1 MRQMVWRKRQRWCWG
16 MKGRGRKGNFFWCQ
30 LEKWWKWSQATYLG
44 CMDVFN
50 SCFLR
55 GQKASQCLCDVW
67 FNHTFACWRH
77 PKRTHVHVCTCVCK
91 REREHKQIKPW
102 VSDLFQKSDAG
113 LMHLPC
119 GQRIWSFFHYLWWR
133 NTFECLPPSLLLSL
147 FLSLSLPGGRRGCWF
162 EKRCIQ
168 EAFQQSG
175 NAALEFRNHK
185 VYLVGTLNHREQMI
199 SN

>member
-1 MRQMVWRKRQRWCWG
+1 MFLILAFWG
-16 MKGRGRKGNFFWCQ
+16 GRKHLSVCVMFD
-30 LEKWWKWSQATYLG
+30 LITHLHAEDIPKERM
-44 CMDVFN
+44 CMCARVFV
-50 SCFLR
+50 R
-55 GQKASQCLCDVW
+55 E
-67 FNHTFACWRH
+67 
-77 PKRTHVHVCTCVCK
+77 

-102 VSDLFQKSDAG
+102 VSDIFQKSDAG

-133 NTFECLPPSLLLSL
+133 NTFECLPPSLYLSLSL